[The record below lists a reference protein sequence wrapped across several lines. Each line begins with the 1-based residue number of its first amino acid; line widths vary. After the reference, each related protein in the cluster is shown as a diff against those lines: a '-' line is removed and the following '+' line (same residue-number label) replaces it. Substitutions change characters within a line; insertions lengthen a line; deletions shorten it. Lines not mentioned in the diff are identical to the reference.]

1 MFKVCS
7 KLIKTPEFGQVNVSS
22 EIGAEKKIDRFSNF
36 RNTLLVNLVAP
47 VFPISR
53 NQPVDMIAIS
63 VLFIYDTITDS
74 FKIRR

>member
-7 KLIKTPEFGQVNVSS
+7 KLIKTPEFGQVNVSW
-22 EIGAEKKIDRFSNF
+22 EIGAEKKFDRFSNF
-36 RNTLLVNLVAP
+36 RNTLSVNLVAP